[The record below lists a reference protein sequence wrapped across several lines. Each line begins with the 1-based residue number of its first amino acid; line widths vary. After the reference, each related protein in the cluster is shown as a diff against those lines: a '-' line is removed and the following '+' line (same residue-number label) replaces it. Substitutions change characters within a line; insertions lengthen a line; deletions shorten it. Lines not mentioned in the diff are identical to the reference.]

1 MPRRLLLALVLLA
14 LLPATAAAQEIG
26 AAATGLGQG
35 PLHVDPSLRSALTD
49 QERTDLAARLANT
62 KPPVLV
68 ALVPLVS
75 GDSVDGKP
83 RQLLTVLRRR
93 TGRDDAAIVTV
104 HDNILYAD
112 TPTPTAEEDPVRAAA
127 TVALLAEDREYD
139 ERIATTLNRFLDA
152 LADPDVF
159 KEAEALRDRQDQDSA
174 PSRPATSGGTE
185 RADDDGDGV
194 GLAPFI
200 SLAIIVVVGLLVL
213 TLRRRRGARPGSG
226 PLVLPDH
233 VFEAA
238 HGARRRELRQTVER
252 ELTDLADQLDAEPV
266 PREARAQEQYQRA
279 LDARD
284 TAGRLL
290 ADEDA
295 TDADLV
301 GALVLEDLA
310 QTALG
315 HARALTHGRP
325 ITDPAPLCALN
336 PTHGRS
342 VDTGRWGASPK
353 LPVCKACRRDL
364 RAKHAPDV
372 LDDGG
377 RPYLERD
384 TVWARTAFGA
394 LVSDLPTE
402 VVRDRVERE

>member
-1 MPRRLLLALVLLA
+1 MLLAV
-14 LLPATAAAQEIG
+14 LPASAAAQEIG
-26 AAATGLGQG
+26 AAATGLAQG

-49 QERTDLAARLANT
+49 QERTDLIARLQET
-62 KPPVLV
+62 DPPVLV
-68 ALVPLVS
+68 ALLPLVS

-93 TGRDDAAIVTV
+93 TGREDAALVTV
-104 HDNILYAD
+104 KDSILYAES
-112 TPTPTAEEDPVRAAA
+112 PTPQAEVDRVRDAGY
-127 TVALLAEDREYD
+127 LANAGEHSYD

-152 LADPDVF
+152 LADPDVHD
-159 KEAEALRDRQDQDSA
+159 KAQAEREATSREIERHSTPSA
-174 PSRPATSGGTE
+174 PASGGG
-185 RADDDGDGV
+185 AADDGDDV

-200 SLAIIVVVGLLVL
+200 SIAIIVVLGGLLLVF
-213 TLRRRRGARPGSG
+213 RRRRGARPALAG

-238 HGARRRELRQTVER
+238 HGAHRRELRRTVER
-252 ELTDLADQLDAEPV
+252 ELVDLAAQLDAEPV
-266 PREARAQEQYQRA
+266 PREARAQELYQRA

-284 TAGRLL
+284 AAGRLL
-290 ADEDA
+290 ADERA
-295 TDADLV
+295 GDADLV

-310 QTALG
+310 QNALG
-315 HARALTHGRP
+315 AARAATHGHP
-325 ITDPAPLCALN
+325 VAEVAPLCALN

-342 VDTGRWGASPK
+342 TTTGRWGSSPK
-353 LPVCKACRRDL
+353 LPICRDCAGDLKAK
-364 RAKHAPDV
+364 RAPEV

-394 LVSDLPTE
+394 LVSDLPAE
-402 VVRDRVERE
+402 IVRDRVET

>member
-1 MPRRLLLALVLLA
+1 MRRLLLAAILLLVA
-14 LLPATAAAQEIG
+14 WPASASAQEVG
-26 AAATGLGQG
+26 AAATGLAQG

-49 QERTDLAARLANT
+49 QERADLIARLRNT
-62 KPPVLV
+62 TPPVLV
-68 ALVPLVS
+68 ALVPLVA

-93 TGRDDAAIVTV
+93 TGRDDAAFVTV
-104 HDNILYAD
+104 QDGILYAE

-127 TVALLAEDREYD
+127 TVAILAEDRDYD
-139 ERIATTLNRFLDA
+139 ERIATTLDRFLDA
-152 LADPDVF
+152 LEDPDVVAH
-159 KEAEALRDRQDQDSA
+159 AEELRERQDADRSA
-174 PSRPATSGGTE
+174 PRTSAPPAATPAAE
-185 RADDDGDGV
+185 DDDV

-200 SLAIIVVVGLLVL
+200 SVGIIVVLGTLLL
-213 TLRRRRGARPGSG
+213 AFRRRRGARPASG
-226 PLVLPDH
+226 ALTLPDH

-252 ELTDLADQLDAEPV
+252 ELTDLAAQLDAEPV
-266 PREARAQEQYQRA
+266 PREARAQEHYQRA

-295 TDADLV
+295 GDADLV

-315 HARALTHGRP
+315 NARALTHGRP
-325 ITDPAPLCALN
+325 EAPPVPLCALN

-342 VDTGRWGASPK
+342 TTTGRWGSSPK
-353 LPVCKACRRDL
+353 LPVCRACARDL
-364 RAKHAPDV
+364 KANRAPEV

-402 VVRDRVERE
+402 VVRERVER